1 MTMARI
7 AYVNGRYVPLPLAAV
22 RVEDRGFQLADGVY
36 EVCEVRQ
43 GRLIDEDR
51 HWARLRRSLAKLRID
66 MPMSL
71 AAIQTIAREVVRRN
85 RIADGL
91 LYLQITRGAAPR
103 GHAFP
108 VPPVRPTLVV
118 TARRLDPATRRRAE
132 QGIAVVT
139 VPETRWARVDI
150 KSISLLPNVLA
161 KQTAVEAGAQEAWFV
176 TADGYVNEGASS
188 NAWIVTNGG
197 ALVTAP
203 TDAQILEGVTRA
215 VVLEIANEQGLTVEE
230 RRFTTDEAL
239 AAKEAFVTSA
249 TSWVTPVVRIDGEAI
264 GSGKP
269 GPVASALRAALQ
281 HRVERGALGTV
292 A

>member
-1 MTMARI
+1 MARI
-7 AYVNGRYVPLPLAAV
+7 AYVNGRYVPLPVAAV
-22 RVEDRGFQLADGVY
+22 RIEDRGFLFADGVY
-36 EVCEVRQ
+36 EVCEVMK
-43 GRLIDEDR
+43 GHLIDEDR
-51 HWARLRRSLAKLRID
+51 HWARLQRSLFKLRID

-71 AAIQTIAREVVRRN
+71 SSIQTIAREVVRRN

-108 VPPVRPTLVV
+108 VPPVRPTLVI
-118 TARRLDPATRRRAE
+118 TARRIDPSTRKRAE

-150 KSISLLPNVLA
+150 KSIALLPNVLA

-176 TADGYVNEGASS
+176 TADGFVNEGASS
-188 NAWIVTNGG
+188 NAWIVSHDGV
-197 ALVTAP
+197 LVTAP
-203 TDAQILEGVTRA
+203 TDVQILEGVTRA
-215 VVLEIANEQGLTVEE
+215 VVIDIARERGLAIEERQFTVEE
-230 RRFTTDEAL
+230 AE

-249 TSWVTPVVRIDGEAI
+249 TGWVTPVVQIDGEPVGEGA
-264 GSGKP
+264 P
-269 GPVASALRAALQ
+269 GPIARSLRTALQERAERAAQ
-281 HRVERGALGTV
+281 AAV